1 MACASCDK
9 KGFNH
14 QEIQQGCKE
23 SLYKTSV
30 FLCGFQD
37 FDSEIHGAICRWL
50 QFGIQRKKRH
60 FLLMVPRSFFK
71 TSLAS
76 AFCIWRLINNPE
88 RRIFYFHDSATMS
101 SKTLRKIQGILQS
114 PLFQHFFGELL
125 PSAKDTDKRW
135 NREEIELTRK
145 TAHSEA
151 SIWARGV
158 DSSVTG
164 GHCDDMVL
172 DDLVGE
178 DSHRSSLE
186 VQRRIEFV
194 KYSSFLFDNAER
206 GISLVLGTWWPGG
219 FYEYATELDK
229 YEKCVFGAYVDQR
242 YIDFIESAGMK
253 TEKQIGDPTFPQR
266 RSKSGLEEER
276 RQSGDYSFTHQML
289 NLPVQDD
296 MIQFRSED
304 IMYFR
309 WADGGDSIIAGEDKI
324 PLHALF
330 KTLTVD
336 PATGESLETDD
347 SAITVCGYEHKT
359 GRIFVLETASG
370 KWLPKVLC
378 QKIVEMHKKWKPAR
392 AGIEDASGFKVLK
405 HFVPHEMASQSH
417 FFTITPLKPGSRSK
431 WERIISALQ
440 PFVASRQIWLPYG
453 RQSKLQ
459 DEMIN
464 FRVMKG
470 TLVGRSPNVLD
481 SLAYH
486 AEFWK
491 LGKTI
496 DKPMDEI
503 PRYDP
508 KKRIGYAARC
518 ET

>member
-1 MACASCDK
+1 MACASCEK

-14 QEIQQGCKE
+14 QEIREACKA

-37 FDSEIHGAICRWL
+37 FDPEIHGAICRWIQL
-50 QFGIQRKKRH
+50 GIKRKKKH
-60 FLLMVPRSFFK
+60 FLLMIPRGFFK
-71 TSLAS
+71 TSISA
-76 AFCIWRLINNPE
+76 AFCIWRLINDPD
-88 RRIFYFHDSATMS
+88 RRIFYFHDSGEMS
-101 SKTLRKIQGILQS
+101 AKTLRKIQGLLET
-114 PLFQHFFGELL
+114 PLFLHFFGELI
-125 PSAKDTDKRW
+125 PGPKETKKRW
-135 NREEIELTRK
+135 NNEEIELVRK
-145 TAHSEA
+145 TPHSEA

-158 DSSVTG
+158 GSSVTG

-172 DDLVGE
+172 DDLIGE

-186 VQRRIEFV
+186 VQRRIDFL
-194 KYSSFLFDNAER
+194 KYTPYLYDKAHF
-206 GISLVLGTWWPGG
+206 GISLLDGTWWPGG
-219 FYEYATELDK
+219 FYEYVTSRKK
-229 YEKCVFGAYVDQR
+229 YQKCIFGAYVDQR
-242 YIDFIESAGMK
+242 YIDFIESVGMK
-253 TEKQIGDPTFPQR
+253 TEKQIGNPVFPQR
-266 RSKSGLEEER
+266 MPREALEEER
-276 RQSGDYSFTHQML
+276 LDSDDYSFSHQML
-289 NLPVQDD
+289 NIPIQDD
-296 MIQFRSED
+296 MIQFRIED
-304 IMYFR
+304 IMYYR
-309 WADGGDSIIAGEDKI
+309 WGDGGDSIIAGEDKI
-324 PLHALF
+324 PIHALF

-347 SAITVCGYEHKT
+347 SAITICGYEHKT
-359 GRIFVLETASG
+359 GRIFVLEAISG
-370 KWLPKVLC
+370 KWLPNILC

-405 HFVPHEMASQSH
+405 HFVPHEMAKQSH

-440 PFVASRQIWLPYG
+440 PFVASRQMWFPYG

-459 DEMIN
+459 DEMLN

-470 TLVGRSPNVLD
+470 DLVGRSPNLLD

-496 DKPMDEI
+496 EKPMDEI
-503 PRYDP
+503 PRHKP
-508 KKRIGYAARC
+508 KAKVGYAARC